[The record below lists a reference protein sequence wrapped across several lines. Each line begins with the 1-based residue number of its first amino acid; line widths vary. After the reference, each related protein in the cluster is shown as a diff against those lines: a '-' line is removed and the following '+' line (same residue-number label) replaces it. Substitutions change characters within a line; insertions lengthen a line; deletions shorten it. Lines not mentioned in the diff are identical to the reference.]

1 MLFKNIEGHE
11 KRWVGKAVSL
21 SSDKKLKFAWEASK
35 AHQLKLIDK
44 QSRYRL
50 NDFIL
55 DTLISRQEKNY
66 DGLAL
71 AREFAK
77 MEWYY
82 NRGLPD
88 QAHKKLNTVIRK
100 AKDNQDFELSLK
112 AVRWKYI
119 LLKEK
124 GELLVENKIELGA
137 IHSFEKQALLELE
150 MMSKARFHSTEF
162 LLMSRNLIQP
172 LDENSLKAY
181 KRLFTTPPFV
191 NPNDF
196 TSLETKVYVN
206 NLKAM
211 VAYNQTDYNKAH
223 KYFLKSIKDIE
234 AHKDLKTKFLNGYFF
249 ALNNTL
255 VTSLFT
261 GDIPLYDELLEKVH
275 REFDAKKNF
284 QSSLFKVTFMYEVG
298 INTDLGRYQ
307 ENVDF
312 ENKITNGIERYKL
325 NFINRQIYLFNL
337 AVSFIAV
344 GNFKKA
350 SKYLNQC
357 ILDKP
362 SKRIKSNSNIE
373 YYAYIIEWIL
383 FIERGEFD
391 YAHEKSKRILTDLE
405 KIRPVNKFDSL
416 IIKGLASMTTES
428 KRRETSKEL
437 LKQFKTLKADKTYI
451 YAQQIFDFERW
462 LRAKSEGLVMKDV
475 V

>member
-1 MLFKNIEGHE
+1 MIFKNLEGFE
-11 KRWVGKAVSL
+11 KRWVENALKS
-21 SSDKKLKFAWEASK
+21 SSDKKIKKAWESTK
-35 AHQLKLIDK
+35 KHQLRLIDK

-55 DTLISRQEKNY
+55 DTLIAKQESNY
-66 DGLAL
+66 ESLELAGDL
-71 AREFAK
+71 AK

-82 NRGLPD
+82 NRGMPD
-88 QAHKKLNTVIRK
+88 QAHKKLNAVIRK
-100 AKDNQDFELSLK
+100 AKANQDFELSLK

-124 GELLVENKIELGA
+124 GELLAENKLELGE
-137 IHSFEKQALLELE
+137 IHQFEKQTLLELE

-172 LDENSLKAY
+172 LDESNLSFY
-181 KRLFTTPPFV
+181 KRLFKSPPFE

-196 TSLETKVYVN
+196 LSLETKVYVN

-211 VAYNQTDYNKAH
+211 VAYNQTDYKSAH
-223 KYFLKSIKDIE
+223 DYFLQSIKDIE
-234 AHKDLKTKFLNGYFF
+234 DHQDLKTKFLSGYFF

-261 GDIPLYDELLEKVH
+261 GDISQYDELLKKVH
-275 REFDAKKNF
+275 QEFDSKKNF
-284 QSSLFKVTFMYEVG
+284 HSSLFKVTFMYEVG

-307 ENVDF
+307 QNVDL
-312 ENKITNGIERYKL
+312 ENKIISGIERYRL

-344 GNFKKA
+344 GNYKKA
-350 SKYLNQC
+350 SKYLNNC

-373 YYAYIIEWIL
+373 YYAYILEWIL

-391 YAHEKSKRILTDLE
+391 FAFEKSKRIRIDLE
-405 KIRPVNKFDSL
+405 KIRPINKFDS
-416 IIKGLASMTTES
+416 IIINGL
-428 KRRETSKEL
+428 ETITSEYKKKDVAKKMMDEL
-437 LKQFKTLKADKTYI
+437 GQLKTDKTFV
-451 YAQQIFDFERW
+451 YAQQIFDFNRW
-462 LRAKSEGLVMKDV
+462 LKAKSVGLVMNEV
-475 V
+475 Q